1 MTTQASS
8 QDVAR
13 EPRERRLI
21 RAQMCSDRLTPH
33 DILIRNISRQGL
45 SATSRGVLPPMV
57 DEQVSLRLPDG
68 QVIGAAIRW
77 VDGQVFGAQLQSA
90 INLPA
95 FFDALQRLK
104 QNADA
109 GGAFEIKSMHRV
121 TTWQPDASA
130 LRRV

>member
-1 MTTQASS
+1 MTTQRNN
-8 QDVAR
+8 QDAAR

-21 RAQMCSDRLTPH
+21 RAKMCSDRLPAH

-68 QVIGAAIRW
+68 QVIGGAIRW
-77 VDGQVFGAQLQSA
+77 VDGQVFGVLLQSA
-90 INLPA
+90 LNLPA

-104 QNADA
+104 QNADT
-109 GGAFEIKSMHRV
+109 GATFEIKSMHRV
-121 TTWQPDASA
+121 TTWRPDESA